1 LDRLSIDSR
10 SLRLRD
16 SLAAL
21 GGAATRGSVLVTG
34 SSTGI
39 GRATALRLDQAGFQV
54 FAGVR
59 NRGDAESL
67 EAEGSE
73 RLEPVIIDVSEADTI
88 EVTAERIEQVTGGRL
103 DGLVNNA
110 GIVVAGPIETL
121 DLDGLRRQLEV
132 NLTGQ
137 VAVTQAFLPQI
148 RAARGRIALIA
159 SIGGRMSLPYLSP
172 YHASKFALEAI
183 GDSLRQEMRPFG
195 VDVSI
200 IEPGSIATPFW
211 GKGTDQVGQVLAS
224 MSPEQLQLYE
234 APARAAAEAS
244 RKAEARGISPDKVA
258 KAVEHAL
265 TSSRPKTRYLV
276 GVDARVQ
283 ATMRKWLPDRVL
295 DRLVASQL

>member
-1 LDRLSIDSR
+1 MDRLSIDSR

-21 GGAATRGSVLVTG
+21 AGTATRGSVLVTG

-39 GRATALRLDQAGFQV
+39 GRATVLRLDRAGFQV

-67 EAEGSE
+67 EAESSE

-88 EVTAERIEQVTGGRL
+88 EVTAERIQQVTGGRL

-195 VDVSI
+195 VEVSI

-211 GKGTDQVGQVLAS
+211 GKGTDQVEQLLGS

-234 APARAAAEAS
+234 ASARAAAEAS
-244 RKAEARGISPDKVA
+244 RKAEARGIEPDKVA

-283 ATMRKWLPDRVL
+283 ATLRKWLPDRVL

>member
-1 LDRLSIDSR
+1 
-10 SLRLRD
+10 
-16 SLAAL
+16 LA
-21 GGAATRGSVLVTG
+21 GTATRGSVLVTG

-39 GRATALRLDQAGFQV
+39 GRATVLRLDRAGFQV

-67 EAEGSE
+67 EAESSE

-195 VDVSI
+195 VEVSI

-211 GKGTDQVGQVLAS
+211 GKGTDQVEQVLGS

-244 RKAEARGISPDKVA
+244 RKAEARGIEPDKVA

-283 ATMRKWLPDRVL
+283 ATLRKWLPDRAL